1 MFDSRRFQYCVL
13 AALQPISNHI
23 HRAADYPVD
32 TPAVNSTGEVV
43 APIAETRTAEL

>member
-32 TPAVNSTGEVV
+32 TPVDNSTGEFK
-43 APIAETRTAEL
+43 APVTGTRTAEL